1 MAEQTIYQEAMTAR
15 VNVEDAHRE
24 VILRGTDTPN
34 TIVFRNQPGTE
45 RFVNGGTYKVSFEEY
60 VPPADQGDPEDET
73 DSDDE

>member
-1 MAEQTIYQEAMTAR
+1 MAEETVYEETMTAR

-45 RFVNGGTYKVSFEEY
+45 GFVNGETYRVSFEPCE
-60 VPPADQGDPEDET
+60 PPEDEAGREDET